1 MNGTDMN
8 RSPFDMLRRTERLTT
23 YLKAKCMSDTSCS
36 NRKIGIL
43 FQPKASAA
51 KTLAQQL
58 KEVVGDMGASVWV
71 CSSWDEDKA
80 CEQIEGSRFIICL
93 GGDGTILRAARI
105 ASPRGIPILG
115 INLGRVGFMTELN
128 ADDALTKVPDFVDS
142 VGWVEERV
150 MLQAE
155 LVSRDIPPFHALNDV
170 VIGRGERCRLIRI
183 KATIDGELLTTY
195 KCDGLIVATATG
207 STGYSL
213 AAGGPILHPQAEEM
227 LLKPI
232 AAHLSLSTGLVLSS
246 EATVKLEVSTTHQAT
261 LSIDGQIEVPLS
273 DGDVIKIKRSPYV
286 TKMLRAEWPLPFYS
300 TLMAKLEKRE

>member
-1 MNGTDMN
+1 
-8 RSPFDMLRRTERLTT
+8 
-23 YLKAKCMSDTSCS
+23 MSDSSCS
-36 NRKIGIL
+36 NKKIGIL

-51 KTLAQQL
+51 SSLAQQISR
-58 KEVVGDMGASVWV
+58 VVTNMGASVWV
-71 CSSWDEDKA
+71 CSSWEEDKA
-80 CEQIEGSRFIICL
+80 CEQIEGTRFVICL

-105 ASPRGIPILG
+105 ASPRGVPILG

-128 ADDALTKVPDFVDS
+128 ADDALSKVPAYVDS
-142 VGWVEERV
+142 VGWVEERA

-155 LVSRDIPPFHALNDV
+155 IVSKNTPPFHALNDV
-170 VIGRGERCRLIRI
+170 IVGRGERCRLIRI
-183 KATIDGELLTTY
+183 KTTVDGELLTTY

-232 AAHLSLSTGLVLSS
+232 AAHLSLSTALVLSS
-246 EATVKLEVSTTHQAT
+246 EATVKLEVGTTHQAT

-273 DGDVIKIKRSPYV
+273 NGDIVKIKRSPYV

-300 TLMAKLEKRE
+300 TLTAKLERRE

>member
-1 MNGTDMN
+1 
-8 RSPFDMLRRTERLTT
+8 
-23 YLKAKCMSDTSCS
+23 MSDTSCS
-36 NRKIGIL
+36 NKKIGIL

-51 KTLAQQL
+51 GSLAQQISTM
-58 KEVVGDMGASVWV
+58 VGNMGASVWV
-71 CSSWDEDKA
+71 CSAWEEDKA
-80 CEQIEGSRFIICL
+80 CEQIEGSRFVICL

-128 ADDALTKVPDFVDS
+128 ADDALSKVPAFMES
-142 VGWVEERV
+142 EGWIEERA

-155 LVSRDIPPFHALNDV
+155 LVSKDTPPFHALNDV
-170 VIGRGERCRLIRI
+170 VVGRGERCRLIRI

-213 AAGGPILHPQAEEM
+213 AADGPILHPQAEEI

-232 AAHLSLSTGLVLSS
+232 AAHLSLSTALLLPH
-246 EATVKLEVSTTHQAT
+246 EATVKLEVGTTHQAT

-273 DGDVIKIKRSPYV
+273 DGDIIKIKRSPYL
-286 TKMLRAEWPLPFYS
+286 TRMLRAEWPLPFYS
-300 TLMAKLEKRE
+300 TLMTKLEKRE